1 MSGSGTA
8 GMGNMSQS
16 SAGEV
21 EPFPGDHENP
31 FSSLVTLTQWHRSH
45 SKGYS
50 KGSGTLMST
59 RSEFS
64 QNDILLCLNL
74 ILKSLVKPLFKFP
87 GWWYTDWV

>member
-31 FSSLVTLTQWHRSH
+31 FSSLVTLTQ
-45 SKGYS
+45 
-50 KGSGTLMST
+50 
-59 RSEFS
+59 
-64 QNDILLCLNL
+64 
-74 ILKSLVKPLFKFP
+74 
-87 GWWYTDWV
+87 